1 MFYKQKNFHKIIL
14 YTKIYPYSLFQNLPK
29 CGFII
34 IVIKLRKAYIHNM
47 ENQKI
52 DYIGIGKRIKEK
64 RIGQNMTQE
73 RLGELSELSIAHISH
88 IENGHTKLS
97 IESLV
102 NIANALGTS
111 ADDLLQDNLTHNE
124 IYYHEKISNVVSD
137 CSADEIKD
145 LSHVIAY
152 FKEFIRN
159 RRLYK

>member
-1 MFYKQKNFHKIIL
+1 MSHKQKNFPKIIL
-14 YTKIYPYSLFQNLPK
+14 HTQIYPYSIFQKLPK
-29 CGFII
+29 YGFII
-34 IVIKLRKAYIHNM
+34 MVIRLGKAYTYKM
-47 ENQKI
+47 ENLKI
-52 DYIGIGKRIKEK
+52 DYVGIGKRIKEK
-64 RIGQNMTQE
+64 RIGKNMTQE

-111 ADDLLQDNLTHNE
+111 ADELLQDNLSHNE
-124 IYYHEKISNVVSD
+124 VFYHEKISNVVSD

-145 LSHVIAY
+145 LSHVIVY

-159 RRLYK
+159 RR